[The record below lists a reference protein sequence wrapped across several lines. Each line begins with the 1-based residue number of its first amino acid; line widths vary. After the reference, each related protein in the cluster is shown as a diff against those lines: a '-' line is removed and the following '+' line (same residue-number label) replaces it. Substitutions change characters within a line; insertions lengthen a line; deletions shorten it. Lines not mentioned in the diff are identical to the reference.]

1 MTDPALTPNPVNSP
15 APQKNWFAR
24 HKILTGAMA
33 VVLLGAFG
41 SAMGGGN
48 EPASSSTATP
58 SSPAATA
65 SAPVAAKAAAAP
77 AKAPAAPA
85 TTQAQEA
92 PAAEAPAVGIGTPVN
107 DGKFEFTVKSVK
119 CGITSVGPDFMA
131 EKAQGEFCRVTL
143 RVRNKD
149 KAPQMMFADS
159 QKAFAGESEY
169 SANSMASITDAS
181 ANNTQSVWME
191 NINPGNAVQGNLF
204 FDVPKGT
211 KLTKLVLHDSA
222 FSGGVDV
229 KL

>member
-1 MTDPALTPNPVNSP
+1 M
-15 APQKNWFAR
+15 R

-41 SAMGGGN
+41 SAMGGGK
-48 EPASSSTATP
+48 EPASSSMTTP
-58 SSPAATA
+58 SSAA
-65 SAPVAAKAAAAP
+65 VAAKAAANP
-77 AKAPAAPA
+77 AKTSAAPA
-85 TTQAQEA
+85 VTQTQEA
-92 PAAEAPAVGIGTPVN
+92 PAAEAPTAGIGTPAN

-119 CGITSVGPDFMA
+119 CGIASVGPDFMA

-169 SANSMASITDAS
+169 SANSMASVTDAS

-222 FSGGVDV
+222 FSGGVDI